1 MKEHLA
7 VKPSEYREVCR
18 NLAED
23 PNVSF
28 VGMFAREQAADQYVI
43 YTLFTRRTE
52 GKVLIVTYLTGRE
65 IISLS
70 DLIYPA
76 ALFEREM
83 RDLFGLT
90 IVGGVDIRPLVHHEC
105 WPEEVHP
112 LRKAYPQEQR
122 IAYRDEVP
130 EGAYYRYMEVE
141 GEGTYQIPVGP
152 VHAGIIE
159 PGHFRFSV
167 VGEPIEN
174 LEIRLM
180 YVHRGVEKMLENRPM
195 EQLPF
200 IFERISGESSAAY
213 QLALALLVEKMAG
226 KKVHPRISATR
237 MVLCELERVYNFL
250 SDLAG
255 IAVDVAY
262 SYVPERLNLHREY
275 VQQLNERLTGSRFLR
290 NTIFPGGVK
299 TVWNQRQWDDL
310 TAVLAAAEAEL
321 IELLRVFQSSAS
333 FLDRV
338 EQTGIVYPKTAKE
351 LELTG
356 PPLRAAGI
364 AYDVRKAFPYELY
377 GQVAFATATAD
388 GGGVYERLQVK
399 AQEIRNAI
407 GIIGQLK
414 GQVLGNGPLR
424 VTLPELKA
432 GQEDFV
438 LLETVKGELLV
449 YAVMGEGGRFDRV
462 YLRTPSFN
470 NWAGLTYAVI
480 GEIVPDFPLCNK
492 SFNLSYAEND
502 R

>member
-1 MKEHLA
+1 MDERLT
-7 VKPSEYREVCR
+7 VKPAEYREVCAK
-18 NLAED
+18 LAGD
-23 PNVSF
+23 PNVNF
-28 VGMFAREQAADQYVI
+28 VGMFARELAADQYMI
-43 YTLFTRRTE
+43 YTIFTRRTE
-52 GKVLIVTYLTGRE
+52 GKVISVTYVTKRE
-65 IISLS
+65 VISLS
-70 DLIYPA
+70 DLIFPA

-83 RDLFGLT
+83 QDLFGLT
-90 IVGGVDIRPLVHHEC
+90 ITGGVDTRPLVHHEC
-105 WPEEVHP
+105 WPKGVHP
-112 LRKAYPQEQR
+112 LRKAYPQEQQ
-122 IAYRDEVP
+122 IPYREEVP
-130 EGAYYRYMEVE
+130 AGEYYPYMEVQ
-141 GEGTYQIPVGP
+141 GDGTYQIPVGP

-195 EQLPF
+195 EQLPL

-213 QLALALLVEKMAG
+213 QLAYALLVEKMAG
-226 KKVHPRISATR
+226 KKVNARISAIR

-250 SDLAG
+250 SDMAG
-255 IAVDVAY
+255 ISVDVAY

-290 NTIFPGGVK
+290 STIQPGGVK
-299 TVWNQRQWDDL
+299 VVWNLEQWEDL
-310 TAVLAAAEAEL
+310 MRVLTAAEAEL
-321 IELLRVFQSSAS
+321 NECMSIFQSSAS

-356 PPLRAAGI
+356 PPLRATGI
-364 AYDVRKAFPYELY
+364 GYDVRKAFPYELY
-377 GQVAFATATAD
+377 HQVEFAATVEE
-388 GGGVYERLQVK
+388 GGGVFERLKVK
-399 AQEIRNAI
+399 AQEIRNAVA
-407 GIIGQLK
+407 IIGQLK
-414 GQVLGNGPLR
+414 EHVLSNAPLQIE
-424 VTLPELKA
+424 LPSLTA
-432 GQEDFV
+432 GQESYV

-449 YAVMGEGGRFDRV
+449 YAVMGDGGRFDRV

-470 NWAGLTYAVI
+470 NWAGLTYAVV